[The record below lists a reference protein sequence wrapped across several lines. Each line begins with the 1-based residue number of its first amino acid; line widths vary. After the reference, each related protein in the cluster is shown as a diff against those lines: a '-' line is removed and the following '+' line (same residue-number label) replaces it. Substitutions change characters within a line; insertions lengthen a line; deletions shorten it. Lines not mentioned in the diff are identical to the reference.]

1 MSYKVKFSRQALKDI
16 DAFKKSGNK
25 AILKKL
31 KVLLDEMV
39 IDPKNG
45 TGKPE
50 MLKHNYAGYWSR
62 RINHEHRII
71 YSIDDEVFIVDI
83 ISVLGH
89 YK

>member
-1 MSYKVKFSRQALKDI
+1 MSYKVKFSKQALKDI
-16 DAFKKSGNK
+16 ETFKKSGNL
-25 AILKKL
+25 ALLKKL

-39 IDPKNG
+39 VDPKNG

-50 MLKHNYAGYWSR
+50 MLKHHYVGYWSR

-71 YSIDDEVFIVDI
+71 YRIDDEILIVDI
-83 ISVLGH
+83 VSVLGH